1 MANTHF
7 VSTATLSVVDGF
19 NLDSFLNAISERAV
33 KENDVIIL
41 EFGVED
47 GKIDVD
53 LDDYVSMNNSVI
65 VIHCDTEEVNYS
77 SVLWDW
83 LVEQFLDVMSS
94 NYAQIKTVQ
103 GNNYSEADFDFF
115 LYNKKGNV
123 VSLDEMARF
132 YEENV
137 TI

>member
-1 MANTHF
+1 MVNTHF

-19 NLDSFLNAISERAV
+19 NLDSFLNEISERAV
-33 KENDVIIL
+33 KENDDIIE

-53 LDDYVSMNNSVI
+53 FDDYVSMNNNVI
-65 VIHCDTEEVNYS
+65 VIQCDTEEVNYS

-83 LVEQFLDVMSS
+83 LVEQFLDVMTS

-103 GNNYSEADFDFF
+103 GNNYAEADFDFF